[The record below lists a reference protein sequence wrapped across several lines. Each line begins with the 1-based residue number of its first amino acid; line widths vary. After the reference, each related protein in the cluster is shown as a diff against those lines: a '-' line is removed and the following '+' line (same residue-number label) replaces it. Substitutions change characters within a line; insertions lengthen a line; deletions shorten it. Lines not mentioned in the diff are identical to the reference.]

1 MKKWDLCRFNRF
13 LIVFNTRL
21 IHNIQIFC
29 RHLNAPNTFCMYKT
43 THCFSHL
50 ALRLQDFGNSKITQF
65 DQICLCK
72 EYVHCFY
79 VPENVNLN
87 IEDIV
92 KVCSKL
98 LYTSVVTNSDQ
109 KKCIFTS
116 FVWLTSMHSELRKT
130 LLLLQELLHLCYYK
144 QLHSQIMIPI

>member
-29 RHLNAPNTFCMYKT
+29 RHLMPLILSVYKT

-116 FVWLTSMHSELRKT
+116 FVWLTSKHSELRKT
-130 LLLLQELLHLCYYK
+130 LLQLQELLHLCYYK
-144 QLHSQIMIPI
+144 QLHSQIMIPR